1 MWFSK
6 LQWDLQHCINNRHC
20 NNQIDHFQVKVL
32 WNGTTQYASFC
43 AFTLLP
49 VFYVLNFSDVITSTN
64 TKTQWELWHLHWHTY
79 VLADIFEVRNFRD
92 FRDSFC
98 LFRKCFCSK
107 YITLFWEELSFYL
120 EDKNLFYMIYPN
132 VMHGLSL
139 EILKTFFLQI
149 FYTAR
154 F

>member
-1 MWFSK
+1 MELLNTLAF
-6 LQWDLQHCINNRHC
+6 
-20 NNQIDHFQVKVL
+20 VL
-32 WNGTTQYASFC
+32 
-43 AFTLLP
+43 L
-49 VFYVLNFSDVITSTN
+49 VFYLQNVSDDITSTN

-132 VMHGLSL
+132 VMHGLRL
-139 EILKTFFLQI
+139 ETRKLFFFEFSIPQGSDIKVFVGIRIVIPENTLHLLKCQGI
-149 FYTAR
+149 KN
-154 F
+154 